1 MATDEERL
9 VVALEARIN
18 DFEKR
23 MKQAER
29 TGTDSF
35 QKIRRGSK
43 TATEQMEADMA
54 RSTTRINQ
62 SLATVGTKIG
72 NFGRAFGAGLV
83 GSVAGMGIAG
93 IIGRVHDLAKGV
105 AEVGDQAKTAGLG
118 LKEFQKWK
126 YAAEQNRIGLD
137 AMIDGFKELSL
148 RADEYVKTGAGSAA
162 ESFQRLGMSQEEVKE
177 RLKNPSD
184 LMLELIDRTRRLK
197 DTAAGIR
204 IFDELLGGTGGEQ
217 FVRLIE
223 QGRDGLSDTLTEA
236 ENVVALLDEDMV
248 RSAEEVDKAFNR
260 IATTVGTELKGAV
273 VEAYKAL
280 VAFKSIWDGINDS
293 SAEGL
298 MARRSQLETRRRQL
312 EEEGGWQDTP
322 LSWLGKD
329 TATERTA
336 IDKQL
341 KEINDELERR
351 KKLNTP
357 VVIEPPVDP
366 IDPPEK
372 PSKNDGGRGNRG
384 GGGSRNSRDSSA
396 DREREAVKELI
407 AELEEEL
414 RLVNATDQAKRASVA
429 SRQAGAAATETER
442 QRIVELNEA
451 IYQEEEA
458 RRRLEDQT
466 LLARDLTRAGID
478 DLFSALED
486 GKGLWQS
493 MGDVAVNSL
502 KRIADTLID
511 DVLDSIFKVNR
522 AAGGGGG
529 ALGWIGSL
537 FGGGSNQFSIASG
550 GGVGLYASGGYVRGP
565 GGPRDDRIN
574 ARLSNGE
581 FVVNAEAT
589 RHNRSLLEAINSGIP
604 GFANGGMF
612 RSGSNRAEPMTMPQ
626 PRASNPPV
634 SASGSQTGVH
644 VTVGVSVDNNGNL
657 KAYVQDVAQTVSS
670 STMRDGLDQYNRE
683 VLPGRV
689 SEINNDP
696 YAVG

>member
-54 RSTTRINQ
+54 RTSTRINQ

-72 NFGRAFGAGLV
+72 NFGKAFGAGLV

-126 YAAEQNRIGLD
+126 YAAEQNRVGLD
-137 AMIDGFKELSL
+137 ALIDGFKELSL
-148 RADEYVKTGAGSAA
+148 RADEYATTGAGSAA
-162 ESFQRLGMSQEEVKE
+162 EAFQRLGMSPEEVKE

-236 ENVVALLDEDMV
+236 ENVVAFLDDDMV

-260 IATTVGTELKGAV
+260 IATTVGTSLKGAV
-273 VEAYKAL
+273 VEAYNAL

-293 SAEGL
+293 SAQGL
-298 MARRSQLETRRRQL
+298 MARRTQLETRRKQL
-312 EEEGGWQDTP
+312 EEEGGWQDNA
-322 LSWLGKD
+322 LSLLGKD
-329 TATERTA
+329 TASERNA
-336 IDKQL
+336 IDEQL
-341 KEINDELERR
+341 KAINDELERR

-357 VVIEPPVDP
+357 TTLEPPVDP

-384 GGGSRNSRDSSA
+384 GARNSRASSA

-407 AELEEEL
+407 SELEEEL
-414 RLVNATDQAKRASVA
+414 RLVNASDQAKRAAAA

-451 IYQEEEA
+451 IHQEEEA

-486 GKGLWQS
+486 GKGFWQS
-493 MGDVAVNSL
+493 LGDVAVNSL

-511 DVLDSIFKVNR
+511 DVLDSIYKVNG

-529 ALGWIGSL
+529 VLDWIGNL
-537 FGGGSNQFSIASG
+537 FGGGSSFKANTTLGNFLKGIPGFAG
-550 GGVGLYASGGYVRGP
+550 GGYVRGP
-565 GGPRDDRIN
+565 GGSKDDRIN

-589 RHNRSLLEAINSGIP
+589 KHNRSLLEAINSGIP
-604 GFANGGMF
+604 GFASGGIF
-612 RSGSNRAEPMTMPQ
+612 ASGNSGAEPLTM
-626 PRASNPPV
+626 PRASAAPS
-634 SASGSQTGVH
+634 SASGSQSRMH

-657 KAYVQDVAQTVSS
+657 KAFVQDVSQTVST
-670 STMRDGLDQYNRE
+670 STMREGLDQYSRE